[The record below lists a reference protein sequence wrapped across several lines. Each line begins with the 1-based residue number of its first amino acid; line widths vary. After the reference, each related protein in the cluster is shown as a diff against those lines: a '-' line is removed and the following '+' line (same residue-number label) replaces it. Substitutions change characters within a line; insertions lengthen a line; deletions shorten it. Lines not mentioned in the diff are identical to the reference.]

1 MSVFSQI
8 LNSNTGLEFHV
19 LEGKAIFFLQGALL
33 LENLKDYGTVLNV
46 TNVTKAK
53 TRVMED
59 VLHEIPGLT

>member
-1 MSVFSQI
+1 M
-8 LNSNTGLEFHV
+8 
-19 LEGKAIFFLQGALL
+19 EGKAIFFLQGALL
-33 LENLKDYGTVLNV
+33 LENLKDYRTVLNV